1 MELFSN
7 WEQLCKVIANN
18 LDNVQKTF
26 GNSDTEVQINKLCN
40 AVRSLYVGS
49 ETVDIYIFGSRL
61 YGLAA
66 ENSDVD
72 LYLDIGK
79 RIITVSFNYYNINN
93 KYVCI
98 YI

>member
-18 LDNVQKTF
+18 LVDVQNTF
-26 GNSDTEVQINKLCN
+26 GNSDTEVQVNKLCN

-79 RIITVSFNYYNINN
+79 RIIIIIIHYGFF
-93 KYVCI
+93 
-98 YI
+98 